1 MTSDEARVG
10 GWDGLSK
17 GVKQRCPPDDGISMN
32 IRAVEST
39 DTASTMPGALRRQL
53 VVTSCVLAGCL
64 ALIAVLAF
72 S

>member
-1 MTSDEARVG
+1 
-10 GWDGLSK
+10 
-17 GVKQRCPPDDGISMN
+17 MN